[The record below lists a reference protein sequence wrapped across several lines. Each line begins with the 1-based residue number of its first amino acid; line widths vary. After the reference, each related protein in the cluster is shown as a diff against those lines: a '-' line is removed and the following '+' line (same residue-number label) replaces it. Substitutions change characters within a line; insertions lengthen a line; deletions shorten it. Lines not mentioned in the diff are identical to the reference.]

1 MTWRR
6 VAVPLLGLWASQS
19 LACQSPAALP
29 PAQALPPAGTVEPAA
44 QPPPA
49 EAPPP
54 AVAAPPVPAA
64 PAPVA
69 APAQPAATGLLHQLV
84 QVGPVSL
91 LLHCVGSGSPAVIL
105 EAGNELPG
113 SDWRAVQ
120 AKLGQL
126 TRSCAYDRAGTGY
139 SSAAPAGRSP
149 DAVVEDLH
157 GLLETAGISAPYV
170 LVGHSLGG
178 LLVRR
183 YARRYREQV
192 AGLVLVEATPA
203 EATPVTAPK
212 TVADHDKNFAAR
224 LAELRAAR
232 GSLGELPL
240 VVLSR
245 GKPQELPGLAPE
257 QSARLEQEWSQLQGE
272 LTWLS
277 KNSVQSV
284 ADKSGHFLHWDAPE
298 LVLAA
303 TQIVVQAARSSSP
316 LDLAAALRAAR
327 AAAK

>member
-1 MTWRR
+1 MTWRLW
-6 VAVPLLGLWASQS
+6 AVPLLGLC
-19 LACQSPAALP
+19 ACQSSPQPPPPRSLPPVVDAEPAALK
-29 PAQALPPAGTVEPAA
+29 ALTPAA
-44 QPPPA
+44 
-49 EAPPP
+49 
-54 AVAAPPVPAA
+54 AAPPVTAP
-64 PAPVA
+64 PAPVSER
-69 APAQPAATGLLHQLV
+69 AQPAAAAPLHQLV
-84 QVGPVSL
+84 QVGSVSL
-91 LLHCVGSGSPAVIL
+91 LLHCVGSGTPTVIL
-105 EAGNELPG
+105 EAGNDLPG

-126 TRSCAYDRAGTGY
+126 TRTCAYDRAGTGY
-139 SSAAPAGRSP
+139 SSNAPPGRSA
-149 DAVVEDLH
+149 DAVVDDLH
-157 GLLETAGISAPYV
+157 GLLETAGVSAPYV

-183 YARRYREQV
+183 YARRYGEQV

-203 EATPVTAPK
+203 EATPVVVPK
-212 TVADHDKNFAAR
+212 TAADHDKNFAAR

-245 GKPQELPGLAPE
+245 GKPHELPGLAPE
-257 QSARLEQEWSQLQGE
+257 LVAHFEQEWSQLQGE

-316 LDLAAALRAAR
+316 LDLAAALRAAK
-327 AAAK
+327 AAPH